1 VEASEPIE
9 LPIFELPVVLLPGE
23 LLPLH
28 IFEDRYKAMIGHCLE
43 TGDPFGVVF
52 TEEESGARAVG
63 CTAEVTD
70 VLERLEEGQLNIV
83 VSGGTPFRVLERHEA
98 PDWPAGTVE
107 LVDLA
112 AEPDED
118 DPEATERAR
127 AAFDELAREA
137 ATEPDEVAE
146 LDADDAYAIA
156 SRITLPPETKQ
167 ALLEMRSERER
178 IRALARALEA
188 VRRAV
193 ERSRRIAETAKSNGH
208 ARI

>member
-1 VEASEPIE
+1 VQASESFE

-28 IFEDRYKAMIGHCLE
+28 IFEDRYKAMIEHCLE
-43 TGDPFGVVF
+43 TGEPFGVVF
-52 TEEESGARAVG
+52 GEEDEDAREIG
-63 CTAEVTD
+63 CTAEVSE
-70 VLERLEEGQLNIV
+70 VLERLDEGRLNIV
-83 VSGGTPFRVLERHEA
+83 ATGGTPFRVLDRYEA
-98 PDWPAGTVE
+98 LEWPAGTVE
-107 LVDLA
+107 LIDLSS
-112 AEPDED
+112 EPDED

-137 ATEPDEVAE
+137 ADDPDDVAE

-156 SRITLPPETKQ
+156 GRITLPPETKQ

-188 VRRAV
+188 VARAV

>member
-1 VEASEPIE
+1 VEESKSFE

-28 IFEDRYKAMIGHCLE
+28 IFEDRYKAMIGYCLE
-43 TGDPFGVVF
+43 TGEPFGVVF
-52 TEEESGARAVG
+52 TEEDSEPREVG
-63 CTAEVTD
+63 CTAEVSE
-70 VLERLEEGQLNIV
+70 VLERLDDGRLNIV
-83 VSGGTPFRVLERHEA
+83 TTGGTPFRVLSRHDAEE
-98 PDWPAGTVE
+98 WPVGTVE
-107 LVDLA
+107 LIDLA

-137 ATEPDEVAE
+137 AEDPDDVAE

-156 SRITLPPETKQ
+156 GRITLPPETKQ
-167 ALLEMRSERER
+167 ALLEMRSERQR

-188 VRRAV
+188 VIRAV

-208 ARI
+208 AQI

>member
-1 VEASEPIE
+1 ME

-28 IFEDRYKAMIGHCLE
+28 IFEDRYKAMIGHCLD
-43 TGDPFGVVF
+43 TGEPFGVVF
-52 TEEESGARAVG
+52 SEEDSGAREVG

-70 VLERLEEGQLNIV
+70 ILERLDEGRLNIV
-83 VSGGTPFRVLERHEA
+83 VTGGTPFRVLDRHEA
-98 PDWPAGTVE
+98 PEWPAGTVE
-107 LVDLA
+107 LVDLS

-137 ATEPDEVAE
+137 ASEPDEVAE

-156 SRITLPPETKQ
+156 GRITLPPETKQ

-188 VRRAV
+188 VIRAV
-193 ERSRRIAETAKSNGH
+193 ERSRKIAETAKSNGH
-208 ARI
+208 GRI

>member
-1 VEASEPIE
+1 VEPHEPIE

-23 LLPLH
+23 LMPLH

-43 TGDPFGVVF
+43 TGEPLGVVF
-52 TEEESGARAVG
+52 ADEDSEAREIG
-63 CTAEVTD
+63 CTAEVSE
-70 VLERLEEGQLNIV
+70 VLEELDEGRLNIV
-83 VSGGTPFRVLERHEA
+83 VTGGAPFRVLDRHEA
-98 PDWPAGTVE
+98 PEWPAGTVE

-127 AAFDELAREA
+127 AAFDTLAREA
-137 ATEPDEVAE
+137 ASEPDDVAE

-188 VRRAV
+188 VTRAV

-208 ARI
+208 AKL